1 MHLSLQVYCD
11 TETDGGGWTVFQ
23 RRQDGS
29 VNFYH
34 NWVDYEEGFVNLI
47 GEFWVGVS
55 KIHHLIPDKANILQV
70 DLGDFENKRLSFFL
84 VFTNECIPLF
94 IDYSR

>member
-11 TETDGGGWTVFQ
+11 TETDGDRWTVFQ

-47 GEFWVGVS
+47 GEFWLSVS
-55 KIHHLIPDKANILQV
+55 KIHHLIPDKANILLV
-70 DLGDFENKRLSFFL
+70 DLGDFENKRVFFQCL
-84 VFTNECIPLF
+84 
-94 IDYSR
+94 

>member
-11 TETDGGGWTVFQ
+11 TETNGDGWTVFQ
-23 RRQDGS
+23 RRQDRS

-34 NWVDYEEGFVNLI
+34 NCVDYEEGFVNLI
-47 GEFWVGVS
+47 GEFWLGVS

-70 DLGDFENKRLSFFL
+70 YLEDFENKRLSFFL

-94 IDYSR
+94 IHYSR